1 MDTSLLHEKNT
12 RFGPHVRVVARSCT
26 GRSTLG
32 VDLTKKNETESLFV
46 VLNRPRIS
54 RCQEHNSTLSRIDTS
69 TTKRKK
75 KIDPSR
81 ILSARSSLKSNDPK
95 PLTNAF
101 RKAWSGEAS
110 YTTAAST
117 FGRFE
122 RFGRRVISI
131 VAFSNV
137 NAIETSKGLV
147 LIDTALAVTQP
158 IVFRALPKGKP
169 LTHLIYTHGH
179 RDHAW
184 FGPEFRKKSI
194 ECLEMT
200 GQHTQVIAHRATS
213 ERFDRYR
220 LTSGYNGI
228 INKRQ
233 FQSKKSGFS
242 KKLMDELRYPDM
254 TYDKTMKLS
263 IHDEVDLVL
272 HHVKGETDD
281 CTIVHV
287 PSEHCCFVG
296 DVFIWSM
303 PNVGNPQ
310 KVQRYPLE
318 WCEALRFLVTL
329 DCDMLFPGH
338 GPPILGR
345 ERIRRACLETASFL
359 EKLVKP
365 CLRMINSGFTLNE
378 IQHMTECPK
387 WDPKTQI
394 FLQQN
399 YDDWRFVIVNVWRL
413 YVVFECSSA

>member
-1 MDTSLLHEKNT
+1 MDASLSHTKNES
-12 RFGPHVRVVARSCT
+12 FGPHVRVVARSCT
-26 GRSTLG
+26 GRSTLC

-46 VLNRPRIS
+46 VLNRPRNS
-54 RCQEHNSTLSRIDTS
+54 RCHQEHNNNTLSRLNTS
-69 TTKRKK
+69 TKRRKK
-75 KIDPSR
+75 KIDPSK
-81 ILSARSSLKSNDPK
+81 ILFARSALESNDPK

-101 RKAWSGEAS
+101 RKAWSGEVS
-110 YTTAAST
+110 YTTAAPT

-242 KKLMDELRYPDM
+242 KKLM
-254 TYDKTMKLS
+254 
-263 IHDEVDLVL
+263 
-272 HHVKGETDD
+272 
-281 CTIVHV
+281 
-287 PSEHCCFVG
+287 
-296 DVFIWSM
+296 
-303 PNVGNPQ
+303 
-310 KVQRYPLE
+310 
-318 WCEALRFLVTL
+318 A
-329 DCDMLFPGH
+329 
-338 GPPILGR
+338 
-345 ERIRRACLETASFL
+345 
-359 EKLVKP
+359 
-365 CLRMINSGFTLNE
+365 
-378 IQHMTECPK
+378 
-387 WDPKTQI
+387 
-394 FLQQN
+394 
-399 YDDWRFVIVNVWRL
+399 
-413 YVVFECSSA
+413 